1 MTTTAPTPVAL
12 STLRSGAIA
21 RFHEA
26 RLDADSC
33 RLLRALG
40 LVASSELRLCK
51 SGEPCIIQ
59 VRATRLGLSKRVA
72 AGIFVIP
79 RAEDAA

>member
-1 MTTTAPTPVAL
+1 MPPALDAVPL
-12 STLRSGAIA
+12 STLQIGTIA

-26 RLDADSC
+26 RLDADAC

-51 SGEPCIIQ
+51 AGEPCIIQ
-59 VRATRLGLSKRVA
+59 VRSTRLGLSKRVA

-79 RAEDAA
+79 QTSGAV